1 MGSRHGEL
9 PVADMPASY
18 FEFLVEEP
26 SMEAFLNAWMP
37 SMLPKNSYQ
46 IYTYAGKSA
55 LLRKLGDRL
64 KGYASWM
71 SPEHRIVVIV
81 DRDRE
86 DCVALKACLE
96 DICKNAGLQSRS
108 VVGGAD
114 WQVLTRI
121 AIEEL
126 EAWYFGGW
134 PAVCKAYPR
143 VSPTIPNRA
152 SFRNPDAIAGGTS
165 EAFERELKKHGYFKQ
180 GLVKK
185 EAANAIGRHFDWNS
199 SRSQSFVMF
208 RDAILEAAFE

>member
-1 MGSRHGEL
+1 
-9 PVADMPASY
+9 
-18 FEFLVEEP
+18 
-26 SMEAFLNAWMP
+26 MEAFLNAWMP
-37 SMLPKNSYQ
+37 SMLPKSSFR
-46 IYTYAGKSA
+46 IYTYAGKPA

-86 DCVALKACLE
+86 DCVALKAYIE
-96 DICKNAGLQSRS
+96 EICKNAGLRSRS

-143 VSPTIPNRA
+143 VSTTIPNKA
-152 SFRNPDAIAGGTS
+152 SYRDPDAITGGTS
-165 EAFERELKKHGYFKQ
+165 EAFERELQKFGYFKQ

-185 EAANAIGRHFDWNS
+185 EAANAIGRHFDWVCNQ
-199 SRSQSFVMF
+199 SQSFVVF
-208 RDAILEAAFE
+208 RDAILEAAYE